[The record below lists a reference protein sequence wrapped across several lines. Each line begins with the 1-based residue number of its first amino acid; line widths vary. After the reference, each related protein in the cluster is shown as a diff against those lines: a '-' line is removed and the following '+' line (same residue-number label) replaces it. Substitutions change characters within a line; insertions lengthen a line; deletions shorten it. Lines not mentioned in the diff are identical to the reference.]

1 MVWTDFG
8 SSSVPFARPVRCS
21 LISSFPLHL
30 RLVARTLFCCLCSC
44 AAHARCWPLLFF
56 FLCPFCY
63 CPICTH
69 KCLIAHSSRGC
80 VTRSSLAQIPL
91 TCSMGCSPGLV
102 STALCDPGKGTQQC
116 GNICKVRKENSAS
129 GRSLRLTQ
137 SLNCAHN
144 ISTHAIGIALTALAS
159 DSIKRSRPSA
169 TASASSTATA
179 KSLLC
184 SAPPSSS
191 PVPHG
196 WCILEEASRF
206 RGCP

>member
-144 ISTHAIGIALTALAS
+144 ISTHAIGIALTATAS
-159 DSIKRSRPSA
+159 EPLLYIYGLGATLSGRLGGGLRRPSNEYK
-169 TASASSTATA
+169 
-179 KSLLC
+179 KSPQK
-184 SAPPSSS
+184 S
-191 PVPHG
+191 
-196 WCILEEASRF
+196 EE
-206 RGCP
+206 PQNPKEVTK